1 MHCSQHVQVKQ
12 ELEQAWKQLHA
23 ELKDMQSL
31 NSKFSGIKN
40 LLRKGSI
47 AAAASLL
54 NPSKRAAGMS

>member
-12 ELEQAWKQLHA
+12 ELEQEWKQLHA

-31 NSKFSGIKN
+31 NSKFRVIKN
-40 LLRKGSI
+40 LLCKGSI

-54 NPSKRAAGMS
+54 NPSKRAARMS